1 MNLGCRTV
9 NLRRPERAR
18 NAGST
23 GPESR
28 QVALICRAL
37 SFAVK
42 GVGFEVRVKER
53 ADVHQRA
60 RA

>member
-23 GPESR
+23 GPES
-28 QVALICRAL
+28 QAAFICRAL
-37 SFAVK
+37 PFAVK